1 MDELPESD
9 SGEDNFPYISPTEKW
24 YQEKIN
30 KLLNKLNEKDKII
43 EDLYKKIIELTSPK
57 SEYGTNIFSKNHEES
72 EKNKVLKIIGRS
84 KDRAEILKYLL
95 EVENATKDDI
105 YENVNWTKKPWR
117 DPSFSH
123 FMHKIAG
130 DIIEKN
136 GAYFSIKR
144 DKRKI
149 VAEVL
154 RDILS

>member
-1 MDELPESD
+1 MAELPESD

-24 YQEKIN
+24 YQEKIDE
-30 KLLNKLNEKDKII
+30 LLNELNEKNKII
-43 EDLYKKIIELTSPK
+43 QDLYKKIIEITSHK
-57 SEYGTNIFSKNHEES
+57 SEYKINIPKNP
-72 EKNKVLKIIGRS
+72 EKNEKDKIFRIIGRS
-84 KDRAEILKYLL
+84 KDRVEILKYLL
-95 EVENATKDDI
+95 NVKRATKKEI
-105 YENVNWTKKPWR
+105 YENINWTKKPWR
-117 DPSFSH
+117 DPSFSN
-123 FMHKIAG
+123 FVHKIAG